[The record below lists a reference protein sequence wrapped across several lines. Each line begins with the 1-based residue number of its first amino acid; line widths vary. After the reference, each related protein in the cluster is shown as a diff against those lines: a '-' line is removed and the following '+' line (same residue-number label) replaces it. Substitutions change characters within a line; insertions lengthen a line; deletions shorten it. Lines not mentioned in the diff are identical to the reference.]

1 MTERDAQIL
10 VWRWNICHSTNFL
23 CILPNSGI
31 LGHEADVVKVMPSG
45 RTTEFEI
52 KCSLADL
59 RADAKKVEKF
69 SDMNRLALGETHGPS
84 RAIIPG
90 MVYPYPVSTRPLR
103 GPNYFFY
110 VIEHEW
116 IAKVAIPDWAGILV
130 YSTDHTRVVLHQ
142 PATLLHKG
150 KIGTKEH
157 LKLLRSMSW
166 KLWNTRIE
174 SENRKGGDS
183 IG

>member
-10 VWRWNICHSTNFL
+10 VWRWNINHSTNFL

-31 LGHEADVVKVMPSG
+31 LGHEADVVKIMPSG

-59 RADAKKVEKF
+59 RADAKKKWK
-69 SDMNRLALGETHGPS
+69 LETIRRSMTGQET
-84 RAIIPG
+84 AW
-90 MVYPYPVSTRPLR
+90 PV
-103 GPNYFFY
+103 PNYFFY

-130 YSTDHTRVVLHQ
+130 YSTDHTRVVLHR

-150 KIGTKEH
+150 KIGEKEH
-157 LKLLRSMSW
+157 RKLLRSMSW
-166 KLWNTRIE
+166 KLWNT
-174 SENRKGGDS
+174 K
-183 IG
+183 IGNDNETRVNEV

>member
-10 VWRWNICHSTNFL
+10 VWRWNINHSTNFL

-31 LGHEADVVKVMPSG
+31 LGHEADVVKIMPSG

-59 RADAKKVEKF
+59 KADMKKHRKWRDFDALRKGDTEKDAGY
-69 SDMNRLALGETHGPS
+69 SWRYTVKLT
-84 RAIIPG
+84 
-90 MVYPYPVSTRPLR
+90 

-130 YSTDHTRVVLHQ
+130 YSTDHTRVVLHR

-166 KLWNTRIE
+166 KLWNARIE
-174 SENRKGGDS
+174 SENGKGGDS